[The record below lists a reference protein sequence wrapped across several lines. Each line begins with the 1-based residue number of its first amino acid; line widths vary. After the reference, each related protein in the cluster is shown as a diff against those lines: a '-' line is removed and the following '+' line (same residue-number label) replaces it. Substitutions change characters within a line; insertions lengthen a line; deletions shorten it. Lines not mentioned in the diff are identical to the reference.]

1 MNNELNESIN
11 SVGMNEKICKV
22 FRIIASGDLACCEYV
37 PLDCIKPLQIMLK
50 GDDIQLTLGYVYD
63 ALMIVTA
70 DKGEEVS
77 LCNRS
82 SMIACKA
89 FSCKGKCVSFQELHE
104 YICDTFDINSIEDES
119 EDPLDIAFK
128 EDSEYNMSEG
138 NWNDE
143 SSEDLE
149 DSYDEPEEYYEEF
162 EDEVEPEEIEESEE
176 ESTGDL
182 EPKKTDD
189 VSADAIYN
197 FYAAY
202 SQGIIAELI
211 KRYTSMFSSGYEVI
225 KPYGILCSEGVVSLS
240 ANSRVVKEDSIVTSK
255 MYQIFLNKMGFDECN
270 VRSIKAIAN
279 KLYETYVNGNGELIY
294 LPNKLLEFAYGRCAP
309 TGLDQESLSTFTKHA
324 SASSWNGYVK
334 DELEKSIKM
343 LIKQLMVGYV
353 SLQRQEDEDYRSNR
367 LQEGVKNFLVY
378 IQECMSV
385 CLLLVEYKSSN
396 LSGEKEI
403 TSFKI
408 RVCDPSDN
416 LGSVNLTDTILTEC
430 FMGGVGKVP
439 FSYPVRLESEVFVKE
454 YAHEFNHDISQAM
467 PLFAYKA
474 LESIQSQG
482 LSLSW
487 DSTILGTFEDGSI
500 LRNGV
505 HGVDL
510 KRCLFHHANAGSRAG
525 KGVMTLNIL
534 ASAIASG
541 IPVFYADRKPDMSS
555 MLKYLAPS
563 MCVINGG
570 GYDKQ
575 YDMKY
580 QQFLNLDSAL
590 GVENVPDMALSA
602 FGVKGRSWD
611 VLGDVVYMR
620 FLKLMMGIVLARA
633 SGKFS
638 DANYGGEKG
647 LMIVFDEFSNFQNA
661 FMSLISTVASK
672 VPPTTIEKDTIN
684 KEKGS
689 VTVNQ
694 FNNSYNDG
702 NYYALSYLNSLNEDL
717 KFVGQKVNAGFNPIE
732 AEYSNVFIIGQ
743 SLENCQ
749 MNANE
754 FAEAIQNSPG
764 SSRYRS
770 AGSYGLKS
778 FSLGMRSIPLNLVGF
793 READAFFGYNKGLP
807 KYLAQTNASSKAK
820 GRLDEKAR
828 NFAYCPS
835 FTEETRARM
844 SGGKVQDNISIAD
857 SCVYFKPFLILN
869 TGDPQ
874 DECVTTLFNNCASGG
889 VSRDDLISEYP
900 NSTGDGLNPAIG
912 FENYLNMAGI
922 YNYREVL
929 ESSSNIANYVVRNCL
944 GYSGDWFQFVTD
956 LRPEWIFSI
965 KDVCD
970 GAINGSC
977 DLSNPK
983 DNPVTAEFYEF
994 NPDAFGSVGYSDSEN
1009 FEGSEGFDSSIDK
1022 FFNEPNQ
1029 TFDDYSDPQKVEDEY
1044 QDRMSDAIEDDENDL
1059 PDFYEEDEVMDIFGD
1074 DKEIEDTVFDEK
1086 SKDETIDALM
1096 QQLEA
1101 MKAELEAIKSGR
1113 TSNINTSHQR
1123 NMSDRPLDMGFEYS
1137 GETFAS
1143 TPNNDLGSRM
1153 SDLDYSDD
1161 ALTLKDL
1168 MEIVTESI
1176 RDNFG
1181 GYGRINSFKVVGGSI
1196 IVNNYCVACSIN
1208 NLYARDIPYDIKKD
1222 INTGNISKLYMYKTL
1237 FSMKTLRSLDFD
1249 SASFVLD
1256 YVCPVFGLR
1265 GGNLG
1270 IDRFF
1275 SEIPSLYELKI
1286 GNDVFTRNDYKEKML
1301 TNDVFYK
1308 PKKSTEIADACEV
1321 VLGNIS
1327 HSSWEW
1333 GKSIAGKKNY
1343 NKALRLLGITAGG
1356 TVAAATMVGK
1366 QGTKITRKA
1375 FSSGVR
1381 AFKRGVRDLF
1391 DH

>member
-1 MNNELNESIN
+1 MHSGLNDKIN
-11 SVGMNEKICKV
+11 SYGINDKIGKV
-22 FRIIASGDLACCEYV
+22 FRAIASADLSACAYV
-37 PLDCIKPLQIMLK
+37 ELDCLSSMKILLR
-50 GDDIQLTLGYVYD
+50 GGSEELTLGYVYD
-63 ALMIVTA
+63 ALCLVTA
-70 DKGEEVS
+70 ERGEELN

-82 SMIACKA
+82 SLLACRA
-89 FSCKGKCVSFQELHE
+89 FSCRGKLIGYPEMSNFVLGELDLGEDASDAVSVENGDLLDSTEELFE
-104 YICDTFDINSIEDES
+104 FDEDEDDNEQF
-119 EDPLDIAFK
+119 EDTLEDDNK
-128 EDSEYNMSEG
+128 EDKQEEVVEK
-138 NWNDE
+138 E
-143 SSEDLE
+143 SK
-149 DSYDEPEEYYEEF
+149 EPEENDSE
-162 EDEVEPEEIEESEE
+162 EDEKILNEKIY
-176 ESTGDL
+176 
-182 EPKKTDD
+182 KFY
-189 VSADAIYN
+189 SA
-197 FYAAY
+197 YA
-202 SQGIIAELI
+202 QGIIAELI
-211 KRYTSMFSSGYEVI
+211 KRYTSLFSSGYEVI
-225 KPYGILCSEGVVSLS
+225 KPYGILCSEGVISLS
-240 ANSRVVKEDSIVTSK
+240 SNSRVVKEDSVVTSN
-255 MYQIFLNKMGFDECN
+255 MYQIFNSKMNFEECEL
-270 VRSIKAIAN
+270 RSIRSVAN
-279 KLYETYVNGNGELIY
+279 YLYKSYTEGNGKLVY

-309 TGLDQESLSTFTKHA
+309 TGIDQESLSTYTKHA
-324 SASSWNGYVK
+324 SSSSWNGYVR

-343 LIKQLMVGYV
+343 LVKQLMIAYV
-353 SLQRQEDEDYRSNR
+353 SVQRQQDEDYRSNR
-367 LQEGVKNFLVY
+367 LQEGVKKFLVY

-396 LSGEKEI
+396 LSGEKKI
-403 TSFKI
+403 TSFKV
-408 RVCDPSDN
+408 RVCDPEDRLGIDN
-416 LGSVNLTDTILTEC
+416 LTGRILSEC

-474 LESIQSQG
+474 LESIQAQG

-555 MLKYLAPS
+555 MLKYLAPN
-563 MCVINGG
+563 MCVVNGG

-580 QQFLNLDSAL
+580 QQFTTLDSAL
-590 GVENVPDMALSA
+590 GVENVPDMALDA
-602 FGVKGRSWD
+602 FGVKVRSWD

-770 AGSYGLKS
+770 AGSCGLKS

-844 SGGKVQDNISIAD
+844 SGGRVQDNISIAD

-900 NSTGDGLNPAIG
+900 NNTGDGLNPAIG
-912 FENYLNMAGI
+912 FESYLNMAGI
-922 YNYREVL
+922 SNYREVL

-956 LRPEWIFSI
+956 LRPEWIFSVR
-965 KDVCD
+965 DVCD

-977 DLSNPK
+977 ALSNPK

-994 NPDAFGSVGYSDSEN
+994 NPDVFGGSGSVDSEGMT
-1009 FEGSEGFDSSIDK
+1009 EGYESGVDRFFSEPS
-1022 FFNEPNQ
+1022 E
-1029 TFDDYSDPQKVEDEY
+1029 TFDDYFDPQKVEEEY
-1044 QDRMSDAIEDDENDL
+1044 QDRLSDAIEDDD
-1059 PDFYEEDEVMDIFGD
+1059 DDEPLFFDDDEKIDIFGD
-1074 DKEIEDTVFDEK
+1074 NTKDDDLGDIENTVYDSK
-1086 SKDETIDALM
+1086 SRDETIDRLLSQIAEMQNELNALKGNT
-1096 QQLEA
+1096 QN
-1101 MKAELEAIKSGR
+1101 SG
-1113 TSNINTSHQR
+1113 SPVDVSAV
-1123 NMSDRPLDMGFEYS
+1123 YS
-1137 GETFAS
+1137 GETFAK
-1143 TPNNDLGSRM
+1143 TPNSDLG
-1153 SDLDYSDD
+1153 DAIGGLDYSDD

-1168 MEIVTESI
+1168 MEIVTENI
-1176 RDNFG
+1176 KKNFG
-1181 GYGRINSFKVVGGSI
+1181 GFERFNSFKVVGGSI
-1196 IVNNYCVACSIN
+1196 VVNNYCVSCSVN
-1208 NLYARDIPYDIKKD
+1208 NFYAKDIPYDIKKD
-1222 INTGNISKLYMYKTL
+1222 INTGNISKLFIYKSL
-1237 FSMKTLRSLDFD
+1237 FSMGNLRSLDFD

-1256 YVCPVFGLR
+1256 YVCPVFGVK
-1265 GGNLG
+1265 GGILG
-1270 IDRFF
+1270 VDRFF
-1275 SEIPSLYELKI
+1275 EEIPSLFELKI
-1286 GNDVFTRNDYKEKML
+1286 GNDVFTRNDYQTKMRES
-1301 TNDVFYK
+1301 DVFYK
-1308 PKKSTEIADACEV
+1308 PRKSTEIADTCEV

-1333 GKSIAGKKNY
+1333 GKSVASKKNY
-1343 NKALRLLGITAGG
+1343 NKALRVLGITAGG
-1356 TVAAATMVGK
+1356 AVAATAMIGK
-1366 QGTKITRKA
+1366 QGTKLGRKA
-1375 FSSGVR
+1375 FSTGAKAIKNGFR
-1381 AFKRGVRDLF
+1381 NLF